1 MVHVEYRANGHERE
15 QTHKSDLRD
24 GNDQKREVVTVTRE
38 VEVEIDIEMPGGH
51 VNLEAY
57 APDYAPDCVHETVQ
71 DMAPENVEI
80 NGRTI
85 EAHILGNSDEWLTQ
99 ARRYISERPSMD
111 VFDALAKFRKWD
123 STDDAAIDRA
133 MQRAADDDTLTL
145 TPLSGSEA

>member
-1 MVHVEYRANGHERE
+1 MVHVEYRATGHERE

-24 GNDQKREVVTVTRE
+24 GSDQKREVVTVVSE

-57 APDYAPDCVHETVQ
+57 APDYAPDCVAETVQ

-80 NGRTI
+80 DGRTI
-85 EAHILGNSDEWLTQ
+85 ETTIMGNSDEWITQ

-111 VFDALAKFRKWD
+111 VFDALEQFRRWD
-123 STDDAAIDRA
+123 STDSGTIDTA
-133 MQRAADDDTLTL
+133 MQRAADDDTLML

>member
-15 QTHKSDLRD
+15 QTHKEDLMNGSDR
-24 GNDQKREVVTVTRE
+24 QREVVTVVSE

-57 APDYAPDCVHETVQ
+57 APSYAPDCVAETVQ

-80 NGRTI
+80 DGKTLETYI
-85 EAHILGNSDEWLTQ
+85 HGNREEWLTQ

-111 VFDALAKFRKWD
+111 VFDALEMFRKWD
-123 STDDAAIDRA
+123 STDSGSIDAA
-133 MQRAADDDTLTL
+133 MQRAADDDVPI
-145 TPLSGSEA
+145 TPLSGVEA